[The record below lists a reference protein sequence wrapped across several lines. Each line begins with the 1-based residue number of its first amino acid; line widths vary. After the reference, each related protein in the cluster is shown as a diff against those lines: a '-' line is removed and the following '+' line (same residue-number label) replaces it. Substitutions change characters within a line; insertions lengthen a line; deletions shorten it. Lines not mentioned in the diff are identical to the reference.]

1 MSVKVS
7 VTQLGPTLCNPMNYS
22 KQAFLSMESSMQEY
36 FTGLP
41 FSSPGNLPH
50 AGMEPMSP
58 ALQAHSL
65 PSEPPGKPRKGTIS
79 RSLEKEKRKQ
89 SRRNTLRMAD
99 NFQKVMT
106 NRKPKFSETI
116 RQDKQHITKPRHI
129 TLSSR
134 KLKLKNKLSKKLER

>member
-1 MSVKVS
+1 MQREKKKKKNGKKKYKTSKNCGIIRKGVKMSVKVS

-50 AGMEPMSP
+50 PGMEPMSP

-116 RQDKQHITKPRHI
+116 R
-129 TLSSR
+129 
-134 KLKLKNKLSKKLER
+134 